1 MKVFVLSPHPDDEV
15 LGCGGTI
22 LRHVNKGD
30 SVVWIIATS
39 VYEENGFLRERVDS
53 RLEEIEK
60 VGKMFGIAK
69 TYQLGFPTTHLSEIG
84 ERKII
89 NSMSNIFYEEQ
100 PEVLYLPNRSDA
112 HSDHKMVFDAS
123 MACSKIFRNHSVKR
137 ILMYEC
143 LSETE
148 FAPSL
153 HEKVFIPNYYVD
165 ITDFF
170 DKKVDIMKVYS
181 SEIGEHPFPR
191 SIKSIEALATLRGV
205 QAGVNYAEAFQL
217 LKFIEK

>member
-1 MKVFVLSPHPDDEV
+1 MKVIVLSPHPDDEV

-22 LRHVNKGD
+22 LRHIKNGD

-39 VYEENGFLRERVDS
+39 MFAETGFTKERIDS
-53 RLEEIEK
+53 RQNEIDR

-69 TYQLGFPTTHLSEIG
+69 TYQLGFPTTFLSEIG

-89 NSMSNIFYEEQ
+89 DAISKIFNAEQ
-100 PEVLYLPNRSDA
+100 PEVIYLPNRSDA

-123 MACSKIFRNHSVKR
+123 IACTKSFRIHSVKK

-165 ITDFF
+165 ITFFF
-170 DKKVDIMKVYS
+170 DAKIDITMVYS
-181 SEIGEHPFPR
+181 SEIAEHPFPR
-191 SIKSIEALATLRGV
+191 SVKSIEALATLRGA
-205 QAGVNYAEAFQL
+205 QAGVYYAEAFQL
-217 LKFIEK
+217 VKFIEK